1 MLSEITKLL
10 KQNGSMSLADL
21 ARHFQMDVPAMEGM
35 LQTLERKGRVSRLDT
50 KCATCKGCAMVKPE
64 DAAIF
69 QCLEK

>member
-10 KQNGSMSLADL
+10 KNNGPMSLSDL

-50 KCATCKGCAMVKPE
+50 KCSTCKGCALVQPA
-64 DAAIF
+64 DAQIF
-69 QCLEK
+69 RLAE